1 MQFMMVNASHSPI
14 LDFPARKSVAVDNV
28 LSALETT
35 RASIA
40 EFDPEL
46 VILFGVDHYGGQQ
59 MFCMPSFCVGVEATA
74 IADVGGTPG
83 PLSVPRDLAID
94 AVHSLRK
101 QGVDTAVS
109 YNMKVDHGFSQ
120 ALKRLT
126 GALDTYPVL
135 PIFMCCLQP
144 PFVPFARA
152 RALGEAVGTFAKTL
166 DQERILF
173 IGTGGLAHDPYF
185 LFPPIDEVSEE
196 WRPYILNGKTQS
208 VVSQQSWI
216 DYEIEA
222 HKVGAQFLADD
233 NIPEADFGLKDDWD
247 KAFMNTFCDG
257 DLTTFDSW
265 EPEKVMAEGG
275 IGAIETQ
282 AWIAAAQAIKTAAN
296 VKPTNV
302 FQQVARDIGIG
313 FGITIA
319 QSSWDR
325 PL

>member
-14 LDFPARKSVAVDNV
+14 LDFPARESTAVNDV
-28 LSALETT
+28 LAALADT
-35 RASIA
+35 RARIA

-59 MFCMPSFCVGVEATA
+59 MSCMPSFCVGVEATA
-74 IADVGGTPG
+74 IADVGGTAG
-83 PLSVPRDLAID
+83 ALNVPRAVAID
-94 AVHSLRK
+94 AIHSLRQ

-109 YNMKVDHGFSQ
+109 YDMAVDHGFSQ

-126 GALDTYPVL
+126 GGLDTYPVL

-152 RALGEAVGTFAKTL
+152 RALGAAVGAFAKTL

-173 IGTGGLAHDPYF
+173 IGTGGLAHDPYI

-196 WRPYILNGKTQS
+196 WRPYILNGKAQNE
-208 VVSQQSWI
+208 VSQQSWI

-222 HKVGAQFLADD
+222 HKIGAQFMVDD
-233 NIPEADFGLKDDWD
+233 NLSDADLGLKDDWD
-247 KAFMNTFCDG
+247 KTFMNAFCSG
-257 DLTTFDSW
+257 DLSVFDSW
-265 EPEKVMAEGG
+265 EPEKVMENGG
-275 IGAIETQ
+275 IGAVETQ
-282 AWIAAAQAIKTAAN
+282 SWIAAAQAIKTAADVDPIN
-296 VKPTNV
+296 M
-302 FQQVARDIGIG
+302 FQQVAREIGIG

-319 QSSWDR
+319 HST
-325 PL
+325 